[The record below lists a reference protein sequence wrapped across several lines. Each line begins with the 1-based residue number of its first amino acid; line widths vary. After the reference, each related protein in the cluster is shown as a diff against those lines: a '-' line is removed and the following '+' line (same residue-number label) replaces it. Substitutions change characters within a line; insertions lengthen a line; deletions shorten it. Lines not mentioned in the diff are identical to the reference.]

1 MRESV
6 FEWTMGVE
14 RKFFET
20 FCSSLE
26 ELKISLLRTSRK
38 CSGSACGV
46 ERVVSVLLF
55 FAPAPEVFWS
65 YKEKARGELTTTNPL
80 PTHEL
85 NSMQDYP
92 PNLSI
97 LLSGG
102 KETNKD
108 GLSNGE

>member
-1 MRESV
+1 MKTKPNFALLSIDLD
-6 FEWTMGVE
+6 
-14 RKFFET
+14 
-20 FCSSLE
+20 SDNLSLE
-26 ELKISLLRTSRK
+26 
-38 CSGSACGV
+38 
-46 ERVVSVLLF
+46 
-55 FAPAPEVFWS
+55 
-65 YKEKARGELTTTNPL
+65 ARGELKPTNPL

-85 NSMQDYP
+85 NSVQDYP